1 MQTLSRKPTVVKTQK
16 IGNLKT
22 TEGQPLYA
30 FTAGDYTSP
39 SVFTSELAAIDAA
52 ARLCYR
58 NPAVRLPK
66 EWQPA
71 LVALWTRQGV
81 DAAIYGTQE
90 TLWNVFQRRAASE
103 HLNDVENVLEEAH
116 ALLSAGL
123 GYDWAAMELATVA
136 VEAVAL

>member
-22 TEGQPLYA
+22 TEGQALYT

-39 SVFTSELAAIDAA
+39 SVFTSPLAAIDAA

-66 EWQPA
+66 EWRA
-71 LVALWTRQGV
+71 DLVALWTRQGV
-81 DAAIYGTQE
+81 DAAIYGTPG
-90 TLWNVFQRRAASE
+90 TLWNAFQRKAYSAHQIE
-103 HLNDVENVLEEAH
+103 VENVLEEAD
-116 ALLSAGL
+116 ALLSAGV

-136 VEAVAL
+136 EGLGVL